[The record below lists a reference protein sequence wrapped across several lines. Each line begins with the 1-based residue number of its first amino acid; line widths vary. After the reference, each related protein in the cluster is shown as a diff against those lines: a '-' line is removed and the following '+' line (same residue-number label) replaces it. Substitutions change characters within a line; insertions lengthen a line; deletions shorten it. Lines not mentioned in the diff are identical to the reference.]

1 MQSQCV
7 NLLVVLGCLVSQSR
21 FSSESKNSF
30 VDRFCISSVLL
41 SLVAHIQFSYA
52 FTKTQVDSD
61 KFPPLPLNPAFKMIS
76 VYRHIIMVIAEVP
89 LQIGLSLLKGYLS
102 SPQEHGYINML
113 SHDNY
118 WILSAVNAILAASKV
133 QKGVIGHTT
142 HLPAML
148 LRLVDG
154 LVTNSSGIKKSFTH
168 ILQATQG
175 AVANG
180 LIAFGN
186 GLVET
191 AKTFCRAR
199 DVSDNGNSN
208 LTIKR

>member
-1 MQSQCV
+1 MAS
-7 NLLVVLGCLVSQSR
+7 N
-21 FSSESKNSF
+21 
-30 VDRFCISSVLL
+30 
-41 SLVAHIQFSYA
+41 HI
-52 FTKTQVDSD
+52 
-61 KFPPLPLNPAFKMIS
+61 PPLGLDPTLKLMS
-76 VYRHIIMVIAEVP
+76 GYRHLFMVTAEVP
-89 LQIGLSLLKGYLS
+89 LQIGLSLLNAYLS
-102 SPQEHGYINML
+102 SPKEHGYINML

-154 LVTNSSGIKKSFTH
+154 LVTNSSGIKNSFTD

-175 AVANG
+175 ALANG

-186 GLVET
+186 GLVAT
-191 AKTFCRAR
+191 GKPLSRHVLRSFCCRGSGA
-199 DVSDNGNSN
+199 SDNDESA
-208 LTIKR
+208 LTLC